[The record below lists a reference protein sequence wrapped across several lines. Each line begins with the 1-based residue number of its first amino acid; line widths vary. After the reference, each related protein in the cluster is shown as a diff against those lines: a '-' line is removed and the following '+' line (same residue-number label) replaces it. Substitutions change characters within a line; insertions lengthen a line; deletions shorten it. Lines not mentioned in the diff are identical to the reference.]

1 MFYQKDLL
9 EKAPALK
16 RFEYSPLGKEL
27 KAQTDTAK
35 KQYYKFDDTN
45 EFDEK
50 INKKSPLKNCSK
62 SDLIYDTNHSFFKYY
77 RDNKTFDNLP
87 FKSKYSFLAKFSNDI
102 DKFSD
107 LKPQNKNKKT
117 KKQKYMIQFQNYIIS
132 F

>member
-1 MFYQKDLL
+1 MTGKDVLPEKDLL

-62 SDLIYDTNHSFFKYY
+62 SDLTYDTNHSFL
-77 RDNKTFDNLP
+77 N
-87 FKSKYSFLAKFSNDI
+87 
-102 DKFSD
+102 
-107 LKPQNKNKKT
+107 
-117 KKQKYMIQFQNYIIS
+117 IIVIIKLLITS
-132 F
+132 LLNQSIHF